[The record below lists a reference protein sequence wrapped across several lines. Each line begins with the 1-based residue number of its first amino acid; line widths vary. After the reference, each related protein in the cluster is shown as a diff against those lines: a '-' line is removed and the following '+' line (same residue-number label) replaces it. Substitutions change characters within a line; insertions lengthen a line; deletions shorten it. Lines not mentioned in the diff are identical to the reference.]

1 LPSTKIAIGINVPL
15 PLLLLSCKSPTA
27 RGPFTFFF
35 GFLSSAAFSS
45 GVSWGRLSC
54 GIWAAV
60 RGATAAKKA
69 KRTMTADPN
78 LGYKNF
84 LDILDIGDIGNEALM
99 SINVNDK
106 APEFTLQDENGK
118 EISTKALRGKVV
130 VLYFYPRAD
139 TPGCTIEACEFR
151 DTYRQMQK
159 TGAVLLG
166 ISPDTP
172 QAQKKFQDKF
182 KLPFSLLADADKK
195 VADAFGVLQEKNM
208 YGKKVM
214 GIVRTTFIIGPDG
227 KIQHIFPKVKA
238 EGHAGEVLAYLK
250 ESAKGA
256 A

>member
-1 LPSTKIAIGINVPL
+1 LGAI
-15 PLLLLSCKSPTA
+15 SA
-27 RGPFTFFF
+27 E
-35 GFLSSAAFSS
+35 AAFN
-45 GVSWGRLSC
+45 
-54 GIWAAV
+54 
-60 RGATAAKKA
+60 
-69 KRTMTADPN
+69 PN
-78 LGYKNF
+78 F
-84 LDILDIGDIGNEALM
+84 PGDAALM
-99 SINVNDK
+99 SMNVNDK
-106 APEFTLQDENGK
+106 APEFNLQDENGK
-118 EISTKALRGKVV
+118 EISLKSLRGKVV

-151 DTYRQMQK
+151 DTYKQMQK

-172 QAQKKFQDKF
+172 QAQKKFQEKF

-195 VADAFGVLQEKNM
+195 VAIAFDVLKEKNM